1 MLHPAAALH
10 RECYM
15 LHVTMVHGIMLRTEI
30 YAARLHTRHISA
42 RRFLWAITCVS
53 QADAQADED
62 GGGAEDGRAGSRSL
76 GATCFAAMVNGF
88 STVNTMTQCCNAC
101 GTLQRRRLAFP

>member
-1 MLHPAAALH
+1 MQESLRLGVRACVRYNHALGSHVARLHVEMLHPAAALH

-42 RRFLWAITCVS
+42 RQFLWAITCVS
-53 QADAQADED
+53 QTDAQ
-62 GGGAEDGRAGSRSL
+62 GS
-76 GATCFAAMVNGF
+76 
-88 STVNTMTQCCNAC
+88 
-101 GTLQRRRLAFP
+101 